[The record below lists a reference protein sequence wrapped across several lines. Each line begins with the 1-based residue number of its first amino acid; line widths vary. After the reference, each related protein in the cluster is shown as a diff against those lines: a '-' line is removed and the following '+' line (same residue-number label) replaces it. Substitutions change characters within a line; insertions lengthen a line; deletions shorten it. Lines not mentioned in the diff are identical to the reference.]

1 MSRPSA
7 TTRTHA
13 HATGSALPMFR
24 EEHDAYRE
32 AARTFVQREIAPHV
46 EDWEAAR
53 DFPKALFRTVGRA
66 GFFGAKF
73 DPRWG
78 GSGPD
83 LLAEVCWI
91 EELAR
96 AGSGGVAADLGAH
109 SQLAALYVDRQG
121 TDEQRERWLVPSI
134 TGEAVGAL
142 GITEPGAGSDVNG
155 ITTRARR
162 DGGDWVLD
170 GAKVFITNGAWCD
183 HVVVAAKTD
192 PDADHTGM
200 TLFVVERDMP
210 GFTSRRMKMLGWRTS
225 HTGELHFDGVRVPD
239 ANRLGEQGRGF
250 YAIMQ
255 NFAWERLMMSLGAV
269 VAADLALEDAIRY
282 AQEREAFGRP
292 VARFQVWRHRFADL
306 ATRIASA
313 RALTNHALRLTVAA
327 EDAARALAIDSDRQR
342 TQSGAPGGAAPDP
355 AEVLRATAMAKLVTQ
370 RLAFEVADECV
381 QVHGGAGYL
390 MEYRA
395 QRHWRDAR
403 LGPIGGGT
411 DDIMREINAGTY
423 GL

>member
-1 MSRPSA
+1 MSA
-7 TTRTHA
+7 TSATETHTY
-13 HATGSALPMFR
+13 ATEPALPLFR
-24 EEHDAYRE
+24 EEHDAYR
-32 AARTFVQREIAPHV
+32 ASARAFVEREIAPHV
-46 EDWEAAR
+46 EDWEAER
-53 DFPKALFRTVGRA
+53 DFPKELFRTVGGA

-73 DPRWG
+73 DPAYG
-78 GSGPD
+78 GTGPD

-96 AGSGGVAADLGAH
+96 AGSGGLAADLGAH
-109 SQLAALYVDRQG
+109 SQLAALYIDRQG
-121 TDEQRERWLVPSI
+121 TDEQKRRWLAPSI

-162 DGGDWVLD
+162 DGGDWVID
-170 GAKVFITNGAWCD
+170 GSKVFITNGSWCD
-183 HVVVAAKTD
+183 HVVVAARTD
-192 PDADHTGM
+192 AEAGHGGM
-200 TLFVVERDMP
+200 TLFVVDRDTP

-225 HTGELHFDGVRVPD
+225 HTGELHFDAVRVPD
-239 ANRLGEQGRGF
+239 DNRLGDEGRGF

-269 VAADLALEDAIRY
+269 VAADVALADAIEY
-282 AQEREAFGRP
+282 AKGREAFGRP
-292 VARFQVWRHRFADL
+292 VAKFQVWRHRFADM
-306 ATRIASA
+306 ATRIATA

-327 EDAARALAIDSDRQR
+327 ETASASGPGSGTQR
-342 TQSGAPGGAAPDP
+342 TATGGEGGAPDP
-355 AEVLRATAMAKLVTQ
+355 SEVLRATAMAKLVTQ

-411 DDIMREINAGTY
+411 DDIMREIIAGTY

>member
-1 MSRPSA
+1 MSA
-7 TTRTHA
+7 TDATHRTLA
-13 HATGSALPMFR
+13 YATEPALPLFR
-24 EEHDAYRE
+24 DEHDAYRD
-32 AARTFVQREIAPHV
+32 AARSFVARELAPHV

-53 DFPKALFRTVGRA
+53 DFPKEVFRTVGAA

-73 DPRWG
+73 EERWG
-78 GSGPD
+78 GTGPD

-96 AGSGGVAADLGAH
+96 AGSGGLAADLGAH
-109 SQLAALYVDRQG
+109 SQLAALYIDRQG
-121 TDEQRERWLVPSI
+121 TDEQKQRWLVPSI

-162 DGGDWVLD
+162 DGGDWVID

-192 PDADHTGM
+192 AAAGHAGM
-200 TLFVVERDMP
+200 TLFVVDRDTP

-239 ANRLGEQGRGF
+239 DNRLGDEGRGF

-269 VAADLALEDAIRY
+269 VAADVALQDAIHY

-292 VARFQVWRHRFADL
+292 VARFQVWRHRFAEL
-306 ATRIASA
+306 ATRIATA
-313 RALTNHALRLTVAA
+313 RALTNHALRMTVAA
-327 EDAARALAIDSDRQR
+327 ETGEDVPQ
-342 TQSGAPGGAAPDP
+342 

-395 QRHWRDAR
+395 QRHWRDTR

-411 DDIMREINAGTY
+411 DDIMREIIAGTY

>member
-1 MSRPSA
+1 MAA
-7 TTRTHA
+7 TDATHQA
-13 HATGSALPMFR
+13 LAYATAPALPLYR
-24 EEHDAYRE
+24 DEHHAYRD
-32 AARTFVQREIAPHV
+32 AARTFVARELAPHV
-46 EDWEAAR
+46 DDWEEAR
-53 DFPKALFRTVGRA
+53 DFPKEVFRTVGQA

-73 DPRWG
+73 AETWG

-96 AGSGGVAADLGAH
+96 AGSGGLAADLGAH
-109 SQLAALYVDRQG
+109 SQLAALYIDRQG
-121 TDEQRERWLVPSI
+121 TDEQKQRWLVPSI
-134 TGEAVGAL
+134 TGESVGAL
-142 GITEPGAGSDVNG
+142 AITEPGAGSDVNG

-183 HVVVAAKTD
+183 HVVVAAKTG
-192 PDADHTGM
+192 PDADHAGM
-200 TLFVVERDMP
+200 TLFVVDRDTP
-210 GFTSRRMKMLGWRTS
+210 GFSSRRMRMLGWRPS
-225 HTGELHFDGVRVPD
+225 HTGELAFDGVRVPD
-239 ANRLGEQGRGF
+239 GHRLGDEGRGF
-250 YAIMQ
+250 YAIMA

-269 VAADLALEDAIRY
+269 VAAEVSLEEAVAY
-282 AQEREAFGRP
+282 AKQREAFGRP
-292 VARFQVWRHRFADL
+292 VARFQVWRHRFAEL
-306 ATRIASA
+306 ATRIATA
-313 RALTNHALRLTVAA
+313 RSLTHHALRLTVAA
-327 EDAARALAIDSDRQR
+327 DAGQDV
-342 TQSGAPGGAAPDP
+342 PP
-355 AEVLRATAMAKLVTQ
+355 ANVLRATAMAKLVTQ

-390 MEYRA
+390 MECRA

-411 DDIMREINAGTY
+411 DDIMREIIAGTY

>member
-1 MSRPSA
+1 MA
-7 TTRTHA
+7 TTDEA
-13 HATGSALPMFR
+13 PALATEPALPMYR
-24 EEHDAYRE
+24 DEHHAYRDS
-32 AARTFVQREIAPHV
+32 ARAFVGREIAPHV
-46 EDWEAAR
+46 DAWEDER
-53 DFPKALFRTVGRA
+53 DFPKELFRTVGQA

-73 DPRWG
+73 DPAWG

-109 SQLAALYVDRQG
+109 SQLAALYIDRQG
-121 TDEQRERWLVPSI
+121 TDEQKQRWLVPSI

-162 DGGDWVLD
+162 DGGDWVID

-192 PDADHTGM
+192 PDAAHAGM
-200 TLFVVERDMP
+200 TLFVVDRDTA
-210 GFTSRRMKMLGWRTS
+210 GFSSRRMSMLGWRTS
-225 HTGELHFDGVRVPD
+225 HTGELAFDGVRVPD
-239 ANRLGEQGRGF
+239 ANRLGEEGRGF
-250 YAIMQ
+250 YAIMA

-269 VAADLALEDAIRY
+269 VAADVALQAAIAY
-282 AQEREAFGRP
+282 AKQREAFGRP
-292 VARFQVWRHRFADL
+292 VAKFQVWRHRFADM
-306 ATRIASA
+306 ATRIATA
-313 RALTNHALRLTVAA
+313 RSLTHHALRLHVAA
-327 EDAARALAIDSDRQR
+327 EEAGRPRLDPEARSTR
-342 TQSGAPGGAAPDP
+342 SGGEAPDP
-355 AEVLRATAMAKLVTQ
+355 VEVMRATAMAKLVTQ

-395 QRHWRDAR
+395 QRYWRDAR

-411 DDIMREINAGTY
+411 DDIMLEIIAGTY

>member
-1 MSRPSA
+1 MA
-7 TTRTHA
+7 TATETHA
-13 HATGSALPMFR
+13 HATEPALPLFAD
-24 EEHDAYRE
+24 EHDAYR
-32 AARTFVQREIAPHV
+32 ASARTFVEREILPHV

-53 DFPKALFRTVGRA
+53 DFPKELFRTVGRA

-73 DPRWG
+73 DPAYG
-78 GSGPD
+78 GTGPD

-109 SQLAALYVDRQG
+109 SQLAALYIDRQG
-121 TDEQRERWLVPSI
+121 TDEQKQRWLAPSI
-134 TGEAVGAL
+134 SGEAVGAL

-162 DGGDWVLD
+162 DGGDWVID
-170 GAKVFITNGAWCD
+170 GSKVFITNGSWCD

-192 PDADHTGM
+192 PDADHAGM
-200 TLFVVERDMP
+200 TLFVVDRDTP
-210 GFTSRRMKMLGWRTS
+210 GFTSSRLKMLGWRTS

-239 ANRLGEQGRGF
+239 DNRLGDEGRGF

-269 VAADLALEDAIRY
+269 VAADVALADAIAY
-282 AQEREAFGRP
+282 AKGREAFGRP
-292 VARFQVWRHRFADL
+292 VAKFQVWRHRFADL
-306 ATRIASA
+306 ATRIATA

-327 EDAARALAIDSDRQR
+327 ETAAGSMSLDSETHPPR
-342 TQSGAPGGAAPDP
+342 SSSAGAAPDP
-355 AEVLRATAMAKLVTQ
+355 SEVLRATAMAKLVTQ

-411 DDIMREINAGTY
+411 DDIMREIIAGTY

>member
-1 MSRPSA
+1 MS
-7 TTRTHA
+7 TTDTTHQAPA
-13 HATGSALPMFR
+13 HATEPALPMFTA
-24 EEHDAYRE
+24 EHDAYR
-32 AARTFVQREIAPHV
+32 ASARTFVERELAPHV
-46 EDWEAAR
+46 EDWEADR
-53 DFPKALFRTVGRA
+53 DVPKEVFRTVGQA

-96 AGSGGVAADLGAH
+96 GGSGGLAADLGAH
-109 SQLAALYVDRQG
+109 SQLAALYIDRQG
-121 TDEQRERWLVPSI
+121 SDEQKQRWLVPSI

-142 GITEPGAGSDVNG
+142 GVTEPGAGSDVNG

-162 DGGDWVLD
+162 DGGDWVID
-170 GAKVFITNGAWCD
+170 GAKVFITNGSWCD
-183 HVVVAAKTD
+183 HVVVAARTD
-192 PDADHTGM
+192 PDAGHAGM

-210 GFTSRRMKMLGWRTS
+210 GFTSRRMSMLGWRTS

-239 ANRLGEQGRGF
+239 ANRLGDEGRGF
-250 YAIMQ
+250 YAIMA

-269 VAADLALEDAIRY
+269 VAADVALQDAIRY

-306 ATRIASA
+306 ATRIATG
-313 RALTNHALRLTVAA
+313 RALTNHALRMTVAA
-327 EDAARALAIDSDRQR
+327 EAGDDVPQ
-342 TQSGAPGGAAPDP
+342 

-370 RLAFEVADECV
+370 RLAFDVADECV

-411 DDIMREINAGTY
+411 DDIMREIIAGTY
-423 GL
+423 GI